1 MNHQLISRLKRLG
14 TARPSTFSA
23 ALLFTIATSQAAY
36 GQVNLASVPLFLK
49 ESVDPNLMF
58 IFDDSGSMGWR
69 YMPDTLAYDRNNNWY
84 YSSAVNKI
92 YYNPDV
98 TYAPP
103 FKPDG
108 SGRYPNSD
116 YTNAPVNGFDPNSDR
131 DNLSTYIRFDSNPLE
146 EGFYMDLKDTDQC
159 RANPKDNDCYDAV
172 LINDASAE
180 VKQNYANWF
189 SYYSTRAKAAKSGIT
204 EAFFTLPE
212 FIRLGY
218 GAINVNNNTVDG
230 KQDTDTVISGVRP
243 YSNTRRQEFLEWLH
257 EKTVYG
263 GTPLRTALEDTGEYY
278 SRTDNE
284 GPWGANPG
292 TNDTTDH
299 LECRQSFAILMT
311 DGIWNGTNPDVGNID
326 NTAGPSYTNPDP
338 DGEDFSYQPGSP
350 FSDTHSNTL
359 ADVAMKYWKN
369 DLRSDLD
376 NEVPPSSVDPA
387 FWQHMVTFT
396 VGLGVAGEISEAEAT
411 AAIESGATI
420 NWPEPARDR
429 GSENV
434 DDLLHAAIN
443 GRGGFASAA
452 DPETFT
458 SAIQEFLGDA
468 VARAQTSAAA
478 AAVSSAVLRTES
490 VGYFTGFRSEDWS
503 GTLSAF
509 NFDQG
514 TQIWDAETI
523 LASTD
528 PASRTLVTYNG
539 TSGVELEFNNSG
551 SLSNLSDA
559 QEAALN
565 ADPTL
570 ASVQDGLGAQR
581 LAWLHGDT
589 NANNVFRSRDTIDES
604 GATVTRLLGDIIN
617 ANPQFVG
624 NPNFGFA
631 RLPGDEGTSYRAF
644 RSTTTYQN
652 RIDTVYVPANDGI
665 LHAFNSENGSELF
678 GYVPGELLL
687 PSGTDTHARIS
698 ELMLSDY
705 THKYFMDGT
714 PRVQDAYIDKDGD
727 GDKEWRTVLVGAMGL
742 GGKTVFALDVTDPG
756 SFSPADDVLWEFTHA
771 NLGYGVTDPQIS
783 RLENGNWVAIFG
795 NGYNG
800 NSDQSSL
807 FVVNLENGTLVD
819 ELKTGAGSATSPNGL
834 AAPVVT
840 SFPETDAVTRYAYGG
855 DLLGNLWRFDLTG
868 TNTNKWSASRLF
880 TAADS
885 NGTAQP
891 VTVAPRVAVN
901 PSNADELVLAFG
913 TGSFIQNGDEGNFSV
928 QSLYAIQ
935 DDLSQSNLTR
945 SDLLKQTITN
955 QETVMV
961 DRASGN
967 GTNTFTVRETSEN
980 NLTSESGWFLD
991 LVYDNDLTGERVI
1004 SRATFPFGVN
1014 PDRVRFTTVIP
1025 DDNPCSSG
1033 RTGFIMDLKLS
1044 SGEPSDTPVFDLNSD
1059 GIFNTGDIVVDY
1071 APSGIQQGYGGENRT
1086 IANSSGDSEVLVPGQ
1101 NPNQINP
1108 DDPCKDALCARSLDS
1123 NIGRQ
1128 TWEQLR

>member
-1 MNHQLISRLKRLG
+1 LG
-14 TARPSTFSA
+14 TARPSAFSA

-69 YMPDTLAYDRNNNWY
+69 YMPDTLAYDINDNWY
-84 YSSAVNKI
+84 YSSAVNKV
-92 YYNPDV
+92 YYNPEV
-98 TYAPP
+98 TYLPP

-116 YTNAPVNGFDPNSDR
+116 YTNAPVNGFDPNSYR

-243 YSNTRRQEFLEWLH
+243 YTNTRRQEFLKWLH

-278 SRTDNE
+278 SRSDNE

-311 DGIWNGTNPDVGNID
+311 DGIWNGTNPDVGHID

-420 NWPEPARDR
+420 NWPEPARNR

-490 VGYFTGFRSEDWS
+490 VGYFAGFRSEDWS

-528 PASRTLVTYNG
+528 PGSRTLVTYNG
-539 TSGVELEFNNSG
+539 TSGVELAFENSG
-551 SLSNLSDA
+551 SLSNLSSA

-570 ASVQDGLGAQR
+570 ASVQDGLGHQR

-589 NANNVFRSRDTIDES
+589 NANNAFRSRDTIDES

-631 RLPGDEGTSYRAF
+631 RLPGDEGKSYGAF

-771 NLGYGVTDPQIS
+771 NLGYGVTDPQIA
-783 RLENGNWVAIFG
+783 RLENGYWVAIFG

-800 NSDQSSL
+800 TSDQSSL
-807 FVVNLENGTLVD
+807 FVVDLENGTLVD
-819 ELKTGAGSATSPNGL
+819 ELETGVGSAISPNGL

-855 DLLGNLWRFDLTG
+855 DLLGNVWRFDLTG

-885 NGTAQP
+885 IGTAQP
-891 VTVAPRVAVN
+891 ITVAPRVAVN

-955 QETVMV
+955 QETVTV

-991 LVYDNDLTGERVI
+991 LVYDDDLTGERVI

-1059 GIFNTGDIVVDY
+1059 GIFNAGDIVVDY

-1086 IANSSGDSEVLVPGQ
+1086 IANSSGDSEVLLPGQ

-1108 DDPCKDALCARSLDS
+1108 EDPCKDALCARSLGS